1 MLDSHVTGC
10 QGPGAP
16 LRGHLLGSHQEG
28 LGEQL
33 EGAGD
38 DDGDRGG
45 HLAHLLVT
53 LHDLLDPSLQSG
65 SRSVPNLTVN

>member
-1 MLDSHVTGC
+1 MTGGE
-10 QGPGAP
+10 GPGAS

-38 DDGDRGG
+38 DDGDRSG

-53 LHDLLDPSLQSG
+53 LHDLLDPGLQ
-65 SRSVPNLTVN
+65 

>member
-1 MLDSHVTGC
+1 MHDSHVTGC

-16 LRGHLLGSHQEG
+16 LRGHLLCPHQEG

-33 EGAGD
+33 KGAGD

-53 LHDLLDPSLQSG
+53 LHDLLDTSLQSV
-65 SRSVPNLTVN
+65 SRSVLNSTFN

>member
-1 MLDSHVTGC
+1 MTGGE
-10 QGPGAP
+10 GPGAP
-16 LRGHLLGSHQEG
+16 LRGHLPGPHKEG

-53 LHDLLDPSLQSG
+53 LHDLLDPGLQ
-65 SRSVPNLTVN
+65 

>member
-1 MLDSHVTGC
+1 MTGGE
-10 QGPGAP
+10 GPGAS
-16 LRGHLLGSHQEG
+16 LRGHLLGPHQEG

-38 DDGDRGG
+38 DDGDRSG

-53 LHDLLDPSLQSG
+53 LHDLLDPGLQ
-65 SRSVPNLTVN
+65 

>member
-1 MLDSHVTGC
+1 MTGGE
-10 QGPGAP
+10 GPGAP
-16 LRGHLLGSHQEG
+16 LRGHLPGPHKEG

-33 EGAGD
+33 EGTGD

-53 LHDLLDPSLQSG
+53 LHDLLDPGLQ
-65 SRSVPNLTVN
+65 